1 VACCRLIPV
10 SGCNDLLFLRY
21 GWGHAPGDGSGL
33 TDCFQLVCEVRRR
46 LGLRDYGPQFD
57 WAYETYTE
65 ETLPRVRL
73 MRWLLEHCSR
83 VDTPQPGD
91 LLLCQGQA
99 AGAFAVV
106 SAVGGM
112 IHLRESGMVGHQL
125 SVPSLLPLFRPLS

>member
-1 VACCRLIPV
+1 M

-91 LLLCQGQA
+91 LSLVHGMTC
-99 AGAFAVV
+99 GAFAVV
-106 SAVGGM
+106 TDVQGLLYIRHTGAVL
-112 IHLRESGMVGHQL
+112 HAPTCPTELRYW
-125 SVPSLLPLFRPLS
+125 RPLP

>member
-1 VACCRLIPV
+1 M
-10 SGCNDLLFLRY
+10 SHCNDLLFLRY

-125 SVPSLLPLFRPLS
+125 SVPSLLPLLRPLP